1 MKQDVIG
8 LDLSLT
14 ETGISTPKGTYH
26 LKTPASKIKGHSR
39 LQEIHDFVFGH
50 VDNYD
55 NPLVMV
61 EGYSYG
67 SRGNAMISIGELGG
81 IVRHAFWQEG
91 VKYLDVPP
99 STLKIFAAG
108 KGNVGKTAVIVAAR
122 ERLDFDGLNDN
133 EADARWLRELGLHL
147 IGEGTVKLPKTHTRA
162 LDKFGDG

>member
-1 MKQDVIG
+1 MSRPVIG

-14 ETGISTPKGTYH
+14 ETGISTPEETTH
-26 LKTPASKIKGHSR
+26 LKTPASKIKGMR
-39 LQEIHDFVFGH
+39 RIQAILDFVWKKITP
-50 VDNYD
+50 YYE

-81 IVRHAFWQEG
+81 IVRFDLWGKGIE
-91 VKYLDVPP
+91 YMEVPP

-108 KGNVGKTAVIVAAR
+108 KGNVGKTEVVVAAR
-122 ERLDFDGLNDN
+122 ERLGFDGMNDN

-147 IGEGTVKLPKTHTRA
+147 QGEGTVELPKTHTRA
-162 LDKFGDG
+162 LDKFGD